1 MERAGIR
8 AEEKV
13 MLALLQRC
21 KQERNLKASQR
32 VHAHLLRL
40 FSSDQQELSRLATSL
55 IAAYGACGRLDLAR
69 EVFHHHQRSREE
81 EGGAAMWNAM
91 MQACTQCG
99 GGKEALQLF
108 QQMEEAGV
116 APNAFTFSIVLK
128 ACGLAKDLEIGE
140 RVHAEVLR
148 RSLLPNTVLST
159 ALIGMHG
166 ACGKTEEA
174 RAVFQGMKDRNVV
187 TWTSM
192 IAAETQSGR
201 GKEALQLFQQMQ
213 EEGVA
218 ANAFTFSIVLKACA
232 MAEDLEM
239 GKRVHA
245 EVLRRGLQ
253 SNTTLS
259 TALISMYGTC
269 GKMAEARAVFQGME
283 DRNVVTWTSM
293 IAAEAQSGR
302 GKEALQLFQEM
313 QQAGVTAN
321 AFTFSTVLKACGMT
335 GDVEIGKRVHAEL
348 LRKGL
353 LPNVVSSN
361 ALISMYGKCGK
372 IEEAR
377 AVFQGMK
384 ERDVSTWNAM
394 IVAET
399 QSGHSK
405 EALQLFQDMEQACV
419 AADALTFAA
428 VLKACAMAEDLEMGK
443 RVHAETLRRGS
454 LSISEANAL
463 ISMYGKCGQ
472 LEEAR
477 AVFQS
482 MKERDVVTWNSLI
495 VQETQYGDGKKALQL
510 FQEMEQ
516 AGVPADTFTYSVV
529 LRACATTA
537 DLKTGKQVH
546 AELLR
551 KGLLP
556 NVVTSNALISMY
568 GKCGEPEEACKVF
581 KQMKER
587 DAITWNALIAMHGLH
602 GQGKEA
608 LAALQEMQDQGVEP
622 DAITFINVLNACSHA
637 GLVEEGLACFAA
649 MRVKHHI
656 QPTTDHFNCMVDL
669 LGRAGR
675 LEEAETLIRTME
687 VPPDAVTWMTLLGA
701 CRGAKDVER
710 AERAAKQA
718 IALNPMDA
726 APFVV
731 LSNIL
736 AAAGRWE
743 EVERVRKEM
752 KERKVKKEP
761 GRSWITVDG
770 EVHSFVVK
778 DRSHPRSAEIY
789 HHLDQLNQQMKAAGY
804 QPDLNWVLHDVAD
817 EQKEEELCHH
827 SEKLAMAFGLLATP
841 PGQPLQIMKNLR
853 VCGDCHTATKFIAK
867 VSQRE
872 ILVRDANR
880 FHRFSPDGRCSC
892 GDYW

>member
-1 MERAGIR
+1 MLRGGVVRGAMQLRSSALPSLPLARRYRPSLPCFGDERRRSQEQRHPHSQAGETMRMATNKQHTDKLQALARGGGRLQAGALSNALEERARAGVR
-8 AEEKV
+8 AEEKAYMEV
-13 MLALLQRC
+13 LKRC
-21 KQERNLKASQR
+21 KKERALQASQE
-32 VHAHLLRL
+32 VHAHLL
-40 FSSDQQELSRLATSL
+40 SSYGGALSSGLVASL
-55 IAAYGACGRLDLAR
+55 ISVYGTCGRLDLAR
-69 EVFHHHQRSREE
+69 ALFHQQQQQRGKE
-81 EGGAAMWNAM
+81 EGGTAMWNAM

-99 GGKEALQLF
+99 RGKETLQLF
-108 QQMEEAGV
+108 QEMQAAGMP
-116 APNAFTFSIVLK
+116 ADAFTFSIVLK
-128 ACGLAKDLEIGE
+128 ACGMRKDVEMGK
-140 RVHAEVLR
+140 RVHA
-148 RSLLPNTVLST
+148 LLLHHNIQPDAILSST
-159 ALIGMHG
+159 LISMYGK
-166 ACGKTEEA
+166 CGELEEA
-174 RAVFQGMKDRNVV
+174 RAVFQGMKERDLS
-187 TWTSM
+187 TWNTM
-192 IAAETQSGR
+192 IAVETQSGH
-201 GKEALQLFQQMQ
+201 GQEALELFLEMEQA
-213 EEGVA
+213 GVA
-218 ANAFTFSIVLKACA
+218 ADGI
-232 MAEDLEM
+232 
-239 GKRVHA
+239 
-245 EVLRRGLQ
+245 
-253 SNTTLS
+253 
-259 TALISMYGTC
+259 
-269 GKMAEARAVFQGME
+269 
-283 DRNVVTWTSM
+283 
-293 IAAEAQSGR
+293 
-302 GKEALQLFQEM
+302 
-313 QQAGVTAN
+313 
-321 AFTFSTVLKACGMT
+321 TFSTVLKACGMT
-335 GDVEIGKRVHAEL
+335 GNMEVGKRVHAQL
-348 LRKGL
+348 LRRGL
-353 LPNVVSSN
+353 LSIAEATS
-361 ALISMYGKCGK
+361 LIRMYSKGGQM
-372 IEEAR
+372 EEAR

-384 ERDVSTWNAM
+384 ERDVVTWTSM

-399 QSGHSK
+399 ESGNEK
-405 EALQLFQDMEQACV
+405 AALQLFQQMQRAGV
-419 AADALTFAA
+419 PADSFAFAA

-443 RVHAETLRRGS
+443 RVHGEMIRSGS
-454 LSISEANAL
+454 LGISEANTL
-463 ISMYGKCGQ
+463 VSMYGKCGQ
-472 LEEAR
+472 MEEAR

-482 MKERDVVTWNSLI
+482 MKERDVVTWTSMI
-495 VQETQYGDGKKALQL
+495 VQEAQSGHGKEALQL
-510 FQEMEQ
+510 FQEMQ
-516 AGVPADTFTYSVV
+516 RAGVAANAFTFAA
-529 LRACATTA
+529 LLKACTTTA

-556 NVVTSNALISMY
+556 NVVLSTALINMY
-568 GKCGEPEEACKVF
+568 GKCGELEQAHKVF
-581 KQMKER
+581 RDMKEQ
-587 DAITWNALIAMHGLH
+587 DDTSWNAMIAMHGLH

-608 LAALQEMQDQGVEP
+608 LAALQEMQQQGVQP
-622 DAITFINVLNACSHA
+622 NAITFINVLNACSHA

-649 MRVKHHI
+649 MKERHGL
-656 QPTTDHFNCMVDL
+656 QPTVEHYTCMVDL

-675 LEEAETLIRTME
+675 VEEAETLIHTME
-687 VPPDAVTWMTLLGA
+687 VPPNAVTWMTLLGA

-789 HHLDQLNQQMKAAGY
+789 RHLDQLNQEMKAAGY